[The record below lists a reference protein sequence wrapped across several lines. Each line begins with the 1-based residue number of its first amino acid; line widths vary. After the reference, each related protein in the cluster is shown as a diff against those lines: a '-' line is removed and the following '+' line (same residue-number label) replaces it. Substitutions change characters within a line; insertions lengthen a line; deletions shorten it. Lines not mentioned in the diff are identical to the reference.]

1 MAAPTLRAM
10 WKFSSPA
17 LSYLGGHS
25 SALAA
30 EHPRT
35 QKNLRVGRLGM
46 RPHSTILCADNLDS
60 DILFRESA
68 RLRTHDAQRH
78 RYRTRVGIER
88 RRRGSM
94 GWEWVAVRVA
104 AQFLSRFLFFTA
116 HNMSDLINQS
126 QRAPLPLFSPAHNFR
141 SCSARRAGDLA
152 SRPPRQRASVCT
164 RR

>member
-1 MAAPTLRAM
+1 M
-10 WKFSSPA
+10 WKFSGPA

-88 RRRGSM
+88 RRPRFNGLGMGGSAGRG
-94 GWEWVAVRVA
+94 AL
-104 AQFLSRFLFFTA
+104 FLSRFLFFTA

-126 QRAPLPLFSPAHNFR
+126 QRAPLPLFSPAHNFP
-141 SCSARRAGDLA
+141 SCSARRAGGLA